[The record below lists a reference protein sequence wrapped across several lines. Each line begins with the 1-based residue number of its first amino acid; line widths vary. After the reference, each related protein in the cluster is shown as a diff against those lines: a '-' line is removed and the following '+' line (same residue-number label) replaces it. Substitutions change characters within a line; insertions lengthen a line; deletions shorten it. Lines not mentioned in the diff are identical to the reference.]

1 MEAEAIK
8 GHNHIKQTFI
18 IATLAST
25 LAGTFTTGINL
36 YDRVN
41 EKRKQ
46 RKLDR
51 GQNKKIKDLE
61 KRLNEATNNNK
72 RPETPPP
79 EKQQQ
84 HRDDG
89 DDRDYHHRDRSHGR
103 DLRDSLQSSGPM
115 VQREFDQHYAQLGPR
130 FAQGDLIAQ
139 TQLQSQVITLQSTVI
154 ALLQD
159 ALFTDRP
166 IDMAKLYEASEL
178 AREGTIQA
186 LRDQHQ
192 RLIAPASPPQQ
203 QQQQQ
208 QQLTLPSRARRPHTL
223 RRSSS
228 TPTISLSTTSTTT
241 SSAESTPSSRH
252 TALSR
257 RPPQLFCPYATHLQQ
272 TPSSP
277 LPATCPTC
285 ATPLI
290 LQTAQGRQQWK
301 IDKDVTI
308 SERVIKSRDP
318 AQLDELVKTV
328 EARSYLLT
336 SRFMAKC
343 HRPGPEG
350 GYACVLCA
358 RYRER
363 DTVCRFAESLARH
376 VAERHVAEEVMADGD
391 VRDVTR

>member
-8 GHNHIKQTFI
+8 GHDHIKQTFI

-61 KRLNEATNNNK
+61 KRLDEATNNNK

-79 EKQQQ
+79 EKQQ
-84 HRDDG
+84 HRDD
-89 DDRDYHHRDRSHGR
+89 DNDHHRDKSHGR

-192 RLIAPASPPQQ
+192 RLIGSQPTPPLQQ
-203 QQQQQ
+203 QK
-208 QQLTLPSRARRPHTL
+208 QLTLPSRTRRPPTL

-228 TPTISLSTTSTTT
+228 TPTISLSTASTTT
-241 SSAESTPSSRH
+241 TSTSTPSSLTRRGSPT
-252 TALSR
+252 TAVAPR
-257 RPPQLFCPYATHLQQ
+257 LFCPYASHLQE

-277 LPATCPTC
+277 IPATCPTC
-285 ATPLI
+285 STPLI
-290 LQTAQGRQQWK
+290 LQTTHGRQQWK
-301 IDKDVTI
+301 IDKDVTV
-308 SERVIKSRDP
+308 SQRVIKSRDP
-318 AQLDELVKTV
+318 TQLDELVKTV

-343 HRPGPEG
+343 HRPGPDG

-376 VAERHVAEEVMADGD
+376 VAERHAAEEVMGDSD